1 MNDVVTGAAS
11 ELRREWRSRSLHAL
25 NSPLGAILAQAELV
39 QLLVSRGRTAGAI
52 EAATNIVGDCERY
65 ARMLRDAFAAMDAVD
80 TWSPGYCTVAEA
92 LDLAV
97 ASLDGAG
104 IALEAEG
111 RNVVLPWPVAVAASF
126 LSRCFD
132 NARRHGASRIGV
144 TATTDQGELHLLVRD
159 DGTGLQGIGA
169 EAALRAFVSTAPA
182 THTGLGLWIAQALA
196 RRVGGELFLPPT
208 EHGFLVECRL
218 PGGPARS

>member
-1 MNDVVTGAAS
+1 MNDVATGAAS
-11 ELRREWRSRSLHAL
+11 ETRREWRSRSLHAL

-39 QLLVSRGRTAGAI
+39 QLLVSRGRTASAI

-65 ARMLRDAFAAMDAVD
+65 GRMLRDAFAAADAID

-92 LDLAV
+92 LDLA
-97 ASLDGAG
+97 AGSLEGDD

-111 RNVVLPWPVAVAASF
+111 RDVVLPWPAPVAASF

-132 NARRHGASRIGV
+132 NARRHGARRIGV
-144 TATTDQGELHLLVRD
+144 TATTDRGALRLLVRD
-159 DGTGLQGIGA
+159 DGTGLQGVSA
-169 EAALRAFVSTAPA
+169 EAALRSFVSSTPA

-196 RRVGGELFLPPT
+196 HRVGGELFLPPT

-218 PGGPARS
+218 PAGPIR